1 MEKSCCLLEILNNM
15 YCTCVLN
22 LHLQSCIILCGFVT
36 AKEPCQMN
44 DLLYKKN
51 IVKQTLYKNI
61 QQQVDIDI
69 NVKREKQS
77 TSH

>member
-1 MEKSCCLLEILNNM
+1 
-15 YCTCVLN
+15 
-22 LHLQSCIILCGFVT
+22 
-36 AKEPCQMN
+36 MN

-51 IVKQTLYKNI
+51 IVKQTLYKSI

-77 TSH
+77 TSHWENVGLLQYMIHEPCIVV